1 MTQGQARQKAKERV
15 RVVRRAL
22 RVVDTGLEV
31 MERRLDK
38 LLERKTLITLESFDS
53 LLTNYDGFIG
63 KVQEF
68 EKTLT
73 EVMIL
78 FRLLS

>member
-15 RVVRRAL
+15 RVVKRSLKA
-22 RVVDTGLEV
+22 VDTNLEV

-53 LLTNYDGFIG
+53 LLTNYDSFID
-63 KVQEF
+63 KIHDY